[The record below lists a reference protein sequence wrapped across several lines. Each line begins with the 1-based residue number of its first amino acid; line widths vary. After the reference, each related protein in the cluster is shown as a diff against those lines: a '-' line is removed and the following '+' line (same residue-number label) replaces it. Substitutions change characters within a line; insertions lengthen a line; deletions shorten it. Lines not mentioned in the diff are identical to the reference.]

1 MHDKTAKKRL
11 DFGERSIHNSTSVD
25 KNNFFHSPTKVTHNE
40 TCVTTI

>member
-25 KNNFFHSPTKVTHNE
+25 KNIFFSFTNKGYTQ
-40 TCVTTI
+40 